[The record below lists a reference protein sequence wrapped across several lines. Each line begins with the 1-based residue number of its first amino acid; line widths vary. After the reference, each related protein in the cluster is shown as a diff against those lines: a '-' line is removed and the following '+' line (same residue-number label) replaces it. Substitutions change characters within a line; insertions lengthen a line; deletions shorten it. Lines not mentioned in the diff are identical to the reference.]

1 MKIGLGSLA
10 IAVALL
16 ALSTVAQAAT
26 GRTNVRVAKAGFV
39 FGITKATGT
48 LHFQGRD
55 YPISISGITAGTV
68 GIGLIRLKG
77 HAYHIRSAA
86 DIVGGHRVTSVS
98 ATLVGGG
105 KVARLQNSNSIV
117 YLQLEGPAVGLELS
131 VGMAGVTIS
140 LS

>member
-1 MKIGLGSLA
+1 MRIGRGALA

-16 ALSTVAQAAT
+16 ALSTVAHAAT
-26 GRTNVRVAKAGFV
+26 GRINVKVAKAGLV
-39 FGITKATGT
+39 FGVTKANGT

-55 YPISISGITAGTV
+55 YPISISGITVGTV
-68 GIGLIRLKG
+68 GIGLIRLNG
-77 HAYHIRSAA
+77 HAYHLRSAA
-86 DIVGGHRVTSVS
+86 DIVGSYRVTSVS

-105 KVARLQNSNSIV
+105 KVARLQNASSVV

-140 LS
+140 LP